1 MENDEI
7 ETIKEN
13 GTRFQNLRND
23 LIIPNHKR
31 FVKTLVIKRLAID
44 LNISKWLEA
53 IADCILY
60 QDMILSISF
69 RYRVRNIK
77 Y

>member
-1 MENDEI
+1 METDEI

-23 LIIPNHKR
+23 LIIPRHKR
-31 FVKTLVIKRLAID
+31 FVKTLVIKRLAIN
-44 LNISKWLEA
+44 LNVSKWLEA

-69 RYRVRNIK
+69 RYRV
-77 Y
+77 